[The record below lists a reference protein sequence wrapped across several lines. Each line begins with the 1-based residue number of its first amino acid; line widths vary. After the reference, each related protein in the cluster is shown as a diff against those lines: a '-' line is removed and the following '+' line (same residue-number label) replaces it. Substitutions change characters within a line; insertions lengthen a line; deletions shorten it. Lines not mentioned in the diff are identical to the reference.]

1 MTTYQEDSFLSEVL
15 EGTAIPLGKLAYF
28 RERFR
33 NRLYDLVV
41 SVFLVQE
48 KTKGLTRA
56 DIARRIQRRP
66 EQITRWF
73 GAPGNWTIDTVSDL
87 LLAMGTEP
95 DFYVTSLGKQT
106 KEKFTVEVEGG
117 KKLRPNDII
126 MTQGGGNSRDARI
139 PLELGQ

>member
-1 MTTYQEDSFLSEVL
+1 
-15 EGTAIPLGKLAYF
+15 
-28 RERFR
+28 
-33 NRLYDLVV
+33 
-41 SVFLVQE
+41 
-48 KTKGLTRA
+48 
-56 DIARRIQRRP
+56 
-66 EQITRWF
+66 
-73 GAPGNWTIDTVSDL
+73 
-87 LLAMGTEP
+87 MGTEP